1 MATFGSEPSS
11 GSCFIPTG
19 SNPSFVRKCYICFM
33 RSLYLLLAGFASSLW
48 AQLVNRF
55 IDPVF
60 SQVRVIRGVQY
71 GSNIDFAQTPVNLYM
86 DVYEPL
92 GDTMQKRPVI
102 ILIHAGSFLQPSIAS
117 SGFGR
122 TPIGT
127 RVDSGI
133 VALCLEFARR
143 GYVAISADHRVG
155 WNFQATTQEA
165 RAQGIIQAVWRA
177 VQDGRA
183 LVRYLRKD
191 AATTNSFRIDS
202 NRIAMG
208 GSSSGAYVGLH
219 VAYLNRPEELD
230 NPKFKLP
237 DGTLFVDTTDP
248 GMDRGS
254 GPNAFEGGSGNPGY
268 PSTIQAVLNLGGAI
282 GDTSFIQDEGVPVI
296 SLHGVQD
303 PTTPYTSGVVV
314 TAVGNYPIIEVFG
327 SYALHENLELK
338 GNLQTLKPE
347 YAGDQPFP
355 GLYPW
360 QGAGFEP
367 FGWYANSTDAEKAR
381 ARRYVDTV
389 VWFAAPRLFKV
400 LQLPTIQ
407 MPAAPTLTQVIEITA
422 LGQGEKEKVDL
433 QVFPSPA
440 SSPELMIRCS
450 VPFTQVDLFTLEG
463 HRVAQQLLAPT
474 DQYLW
479 NLPSGLP
486 AGLYLLR
493 ITTPHITLY
502 QRWSYQP

>member
-1 MATFGSEPSS
+1 
-11 GSCFIPTG
+11 
-19 SNPSFVRKCYICFM
+19 M
-33 RSLYLLLAGFASSLW
+33 RTLYLLLTFVGASLGLW
-48 AQLVNRF
+48 AQSATRF
-55 IDPVF
+55 LDPVF
-60 SQVRVIRGVQY
+60 ARIQVSRGVQY
-71 GSNIDFAQTPVNLYM
+71 GSNVDFTQAPVTLYM

-102 ILIHAGSFLQPSIAS
+102 VLIHAGSFLPPSIAS
-117 SGFGR
+117 AAFGK

-133 VALCLEFARR
+133 VALCIEFARR

-155 WNFQATTQEA
+155 WNAQATTQEA

-191 AATTNSFRIDS
+191 AATTNSFRIDPD
-202 NRIAMG
+202 RIVMG

-230 NPKFKLP
+230 NPKFKLSN
-237 DGTLFVDTTDP
+237 GTPFVDTTAP

-282 GDTSFIQDEGVPVI
+282 GDTSFIQNEGIPVI

-303 PTTPYTSGVVV
+303 PSTPYTSGVVV

-327 SYALHENLELK
+327 SYSLHENLDLK
-338 GNLQTLKPE
+338 GNLGALKPD

-367 FGWYANSTDAEKAR
+367 FGWYSNSTDADKAR

-389 VWFAAPRLFKV
+389 LWFAAPRLFKV
-400 LQLPTIQ
+400 LALPTVQ
-407 MPAAPTLTQVIEITA
+407 MPAAPTLTEVVEVTA
-422 LGQGEKEKVDL
+422 LAQGENGKLDF

-440 SSPELMIRCS
+440 SSPQVAIRCA
-450 VPFTQVDLFTLEG
+450 VPFTEVELFTLEG
-463 HRVAQQLLAPT
+463 HLVARQQIAPAAE
-474 DQYLW
+474 YLW
-479 NLPSGLP
+479 NLPAGLP
-486 AGLYLLR
+486 AGLYLVR
-493 ITTPHITLY
+493 ITTPRLTLY